1 MCQLDMIFIS
11 CGFDAHYT
19 DPLGNMKRDE
29 KSFQRLTKFTMEIAD
44 QYCGG
49 KIISLL
55 EGGYN
60 TNTLKSNIRAH
71 LETLMD

>member
-1 MCQLDMIFIS
+1 
-11 CGFDAHYT
+11 
-19 DPLGNMKRDE
+19 
-29 KSFQRLTKFTMEIAD
+29 MEIAD

-60 TNTLKSNIRAH
+60 TNTLKSNIHAH